1 MLALKQALSLSS
13 SNRGGGA
20 ETDFVFSVDTTIEGS
35 SGTGKFAVPISGTS
49 GSYDIDWGDG
59 NSDTGQTG
67 TITHTYSSSAVYTIK
82 ISGSLTRFT
91 FGNGGDKLKLN
102 NISNWGVFVGD
113 LSAAF
118 YGCSNMT
125 SNATDS
131 PTIGVASS
139 FVNMFRNCSL
149 FNGDISS
156 WDVSEVTNFQACF
169 FNCSVF
175 NQDLGSWDVSNAT
188 SVKQMF
194 QGATVFNQDIG
205 SWDVS
210 SCTNFANFLLSAT
223 NLTFSSSNLDAIY
236 NGWSTRTLS
245 ASESIS
251 FGSAKY
257 SSAASAGRA
266 VLTSAPNNWTITD
279 GGLI

>member
-20 ETDFVFSVDTTIEGS
+20 ETDFVFTVDTTIAGS

-82 ISGSLTRFT
+82 ISGSPTRFT

-125 SNATDS
+125 CSATDT
-131 PTIGVASS
+131 PTITGTSL
-139 FVNMFRNCSL
+139 VNMFRNCSL
-149 FNGDISS
+149 FNGDISR
-156 WDVSEVTNFQACF
+156 WDVSGVTNFQTSF

-175 NQDLGSWDVSNAT
+175 NQDLSSWDVSNGT
-188 SVKQMF
+188 SLKQMF
-194 QGATVFNQDIG
+194 QGATVFNQDLG

-210 SCTNFANFLLSAT
+210 SCTNFTNFLLSAT
-223 NLTFSSSNLDAIY
+223 NLTFSSSNLDSIY
-236 NGWSTRTLS
+236 NGWSTLSLS
-245 ASESIS
+245 ANESIS

-257 SSAASAGRA
+257 TSAASAGRT

-279 GGLI
+279 GGLT